1 MNLRAF
7 FTATVL
13 LSLSALSADQLS
25 YVKYGLARL
34 EAHELEHLENSMHK
48 VIEVSPNDMGFNRI
62 NQHLEKNNL
71 PYLESNREQQEY
83 GTLQASSHQA
93 HDMLFE
99 GAHVP
104 SAVDNSTLPAFPPIG
119 DQGRL
124 GSCVGWASTYYQASH
139 ELALLHGWDNKASN
153 AHVLSPKWTY
163 NLINKGT
170 NVGASPILAYQVL
183 QVNGAPSIIEFPYD
197 NNYTAWDLNSE
208 HWISAISNRMA
219 PATLIPGL
227 GGDKKQNLT
236 AIKQALN
243 NGHILTLASFID
255 SWVFTRTKPDPEN
268 PNASHVGE
276 YAAYYMNGYKGGH
289 FMTVVGYDDDIWID
303 INQSGNVDEGE
314 RGAFLIANSW
324 GTRWGNNGFVWIAYD
339 AFLKDSKVPNGPSE
353 NRIAAGTYLSS
364 GLIAMAPKQANYIPT
379 LIAEFS
385 ISQVERNQISIQT
398 GISKQNEQNPT
409 TTLAI
414 PAFANEG
421 GAFEF
426 DGQVANVT
434 QAATFAIDLSDYLSG
449 SSLPTSKRYYL
460 LVGDNAAGK
469 PTTLNSF
476 SLIDLVN
483 NQKIESLIPLPRSY
497 DNEVGSLYIDY

>member
-1 MNLRAF
+1 MNIKSYLVAVSF
-7 FTATVL
+7 
-13 LSLSALSADQLS
+13 LSLSALSADDLS

-34 EAHELEHLENSMHK
+34 ESHELEHLENSMHK
-48 VIEVSPNDMGFNRI
+48 VIEVSPNFMGFDRI
-62 NQHLEKNNL
+62 NQHLEKSNL
-71 PYLESNREQQEY
+71 PFLESCEGKHEY
-83 GTLQASSHQA
+83 GTLQASSHAA

-139 ELALLHGWDNKASN
+139 ELALLHGWDNKKSLD
-153 AHVLSPKWTY
+153 HVLSPKWTY
-163 NLINKGT
+163 NLVNKGT

-183 QVNGAPSIIEFPYD
+183 QVNGAPSIQDFPYD
-197 NNYTAWDLNSE
+197 NDFKAWDLNSD

-255 SWVFTRTKPDPEN
+255 SWVFTKTKPDPEN
-268 PNASHVGE
+268 PNAPHVGE
-276 YAAYYMNGYKGGH
+276 FAAYYMNGYKGGH

-303 INQSGNVDEGE
+303 INQNGRVDEGE

-324 GTRWGNNGFVWIAYD
+324 GTNWGNKGFVWIAYD
-339 AFLKDSKVPNGPSE
+339 AFLSQSKVPNGPSN
-353 NRIAAGTYLSS
+353 NRIAAGVYLSS
-364 GLIAMAPKQANYIPT
+364 GLIAVAPKAEHYTPS
-379 LIAEFS
+379 LVAEFS
-385 ISQVERNQISIQT
+385 ISQVERNQISIHT
-398 GISKQNEQNPT
+398 GISRQNEQNPT
-409 TTLAI
+409 ATFAI

-426 DGQVANVT
+426 DGKVANNP
-434 QAATFAIDLSDYLSG
+434 QAATFAIDLSDYLSD
-449 SSLPTSKRYYL
+449 SNLPTSKRYYL
-460 LVGDNAAGK
+460 LVGDNAKGK